1 MKYNILLVSD
11 YPIAEVMGGAV
22 RVLYEQSTCLAERG
36 HFVNILTREENFNKG
51 YSKINSV
58 KEWKYK
64 TDSSNPLSFL
74 ISTLLNSRKL
84 FEFVTER
91 YSFDHIIFYQPFS
104 AYGVLRSKK
113 CNNVNKI
120 YSCFSFSFEEFRS
133 RNDKPH
139 GIIKK
144 ITFELESL
152 IRKKWEAKVLN
163 KSENVIALSQFTE
176 DKLRDVYSIPK
187 EKIRLIPGGVD
198 LNRFRP
204 LKEKLAIRKQLKV
217 PTGKIVLF
225 CVRNLV
231 QRMGLENLINAL
243 KIVIKNAPDIYLI
256 IGGEGSLKD
265 ELISLTRNLD
275 VKEYIKFVGFIPDEQ
290 LPDYYGM
297 ADLFVLPTKELEGF
311 GLVTLEAMAS
321 GLPVVGTPVG
331 GTKEI
336 LGNFDPSFLFKGTD
350 SNSIAELILKNYLLI
365 KQNPEKWK
373 QISYQCRNFVEGNYS
388 WGKNIDSLEELFEK
402 TTNN

>member
-36 HFVNILTREENFNKG
+36 HSVHILTIEENFNEG
-51 YSKINSV
+51 YSKINGV
-58 KEWKYK
+58 KEWKYR
-64 TDSSNPLSFL
+64 TDNTNPLLFL
-74 ISTLLNSRKL
+74 KSTLSNSQKL
-84 FEFVTER
+84 FESVIEK
-91 YSFDHIIFYQPFS
+91 YSVDNIIFYQPFS
-104 AYGVLRSKK
+104 AYGILRSKK
-113 CNNVNKI
+113 SHNINKI
-120 YSCFSFSFEEFRS
+120 YSCFSFSFEEFKS
-133 RNDKPH
+133 RNDRPR
-139 GIIKK
+139 GLIKK

-176 DKLRDVYSIPK
+176 NKLQDVYSIPK
-187 EKIRLIPGGVD
+187 DKIKIIQGGVD
-198 LNRFRP
+198 LNRFKP
-204 LKEKLAIRKQLKV
+204 VKDKLAIRKQLKV
-217 PTGKIVLF
+217 PTGKIILF

-243 KIVIKNAPDIYLI
+243 KIVVRKAPDICLI
-256 IGGEGSLKD
+256 LGGEGALKH
-265 ELISLTRNLD
+265 ELIALTRNLD
-275 VKEYIKFVGFIPDEQ
+275 LKEYIKFVGYIPENQ

-321 GLPVVGTPVG
+321 GSPVVGTPVG

-336 LGNFDPSFLFKGTD
+336 IGNFDPSFLFKGTD
-350 SNSIAELILKNYLLI
+350 SNSIAALILEKYHLI
-365 KQNPEKWK
+365 KHNSKKWEK
-373 QISYQCRNFVEGNYS
+373 ISYRCRKFVENNYS
-388 WGKNIDSLEELFEK
+388 WEKNIDSLEELFAK
-402 TTNN
+402 ATNN